1 LRRANISLSVSD
13 IQSIATPPQIGPASW
28 SLTHAILA
36 FSAAVECD
44 HSEVAES
51 SNAGR
56 YQADGAP

>member
-1 LRRANISLSVSD
+1 MKP
-13 IQSIATPPQIGPASW
+13 TSW

-36 FSAAVECD
+36 FSAAVDCD
-44 HSEVAES
+44 YCEAAES